1 VLGNG
6 GRDGGVHD
14 VAEGGQADDDL
25 VNVSVGEILEDGGD
39 EHDEEIGVLVEE
51 EGAHQ
56 VADPL
61 EHQIFALGEVDGV
74 DVSEGGGVAE
84 HLDVQ
89 STYEILFDLFI
100 CEIFLCEFFFDE
112 DEFVENDAVFFLFGL
127 GLSDAFDEFF
137 EFFGEV
143 GRGCGHDCANYYQAD
158 KSHLFNHKAA
168 PSSISCPLLSR
179 SLLWFFFMSMMRVYD
194 NNEVEF

>member
-1 VLGNG
+1 VSQKLDHVLGNG

-25 VNVSVGEILEDGGD
+25 VDVSVGEILEDGGD

-89 STYEILFDLFI
+89 STYEMFLDLF
-100 CEIFLCEFFFDE
+100 
-112 DEFVENDAVFFLFGL
+112 
-127 GLSDAFDEFF
+127 
-137 EFFGEV
+137 
-143 GRGCGHDCANYYQAD
+143 GR
-158 KSHLFNHKAA
+158 K
-168 PSSISCPLLSR
+168 ILLSEA
-179 SLLWFFFMSMMRVYD
+179 SF
-194 NNEVEF
+194 ECG